1 MLSVDRAAELG
12 ITHLLTSL
20 DSADEQT
27 TRTALSELATNA
39 RAHLNLAKQPNPAW
53 FESVTQL
60 LLGSSANSAPDLRV
74 ECLLVFAEWYYK
86 EGQWM
91 LGSEVAQKAV
101 EIAHAANLLPLLRRA
116 YNLMGAMH
124 ARTKDIA
131 QATLF
136 YVKALEI
143 AEKIGDRYG
152 QCAVLA
158 NLADARYNAGMLH
171 DSITLNEHVI
181 ELAGNDIKLR
191 DIRTVAHHNIALV
204 ASILQDLEKAKDHI
218 DEAARI
224 IPEPAN
230 QFEAYQRTILEV
242 TYTKIMVKLGDIQR
256 AKERAA
262 LAGKYAEAA
271 KSAPAQVSAQLAATL
286 CDAAGG
292 QTDVALTRLG
302 KLEEAART
310 NEPTTREVLEVGVLV
325 NSFAG
330 RSDATQQYGERYL
343 MHLAK
348 WQRKIAIQQVAAL
361 KRTFRKKGPLSQED
375 LLSLP
380 EEIRDR
386 FRPADDAT
394 RWAGFRTRME
404 MLAVLA
410 ELRDDVT
417 GEHSFRVGRMSSMLA
432 ERIGFDQEQVA
443 LVELAARLHDIGKL
457 AVPDVILLKRA
468 KLLKEEMEVMRRHA
482 NEGCQILLDVLAD
495 VQLDMAKSGR
505 DSESFRMAA
514 EIALHHHEWWDGTGY
529 PRGISGARIPAP
541 ARVTALADVFDALT
555 HERPYKKAWTIE
567 AAIAEILS
575 LSGRQFE
582 PALCMRF
589 LDLVRELHAEHGSDL
604 DAFLAADARS
614 SPLVDANRTAIRV
627 VERVLQEHRA
637 SAIMSGPRT

>member
-12 ITHLLTSL
+12 ITSLLTSL
-20 DSADEQT
+20 DSSDERT
-27 TRTALSELATNA
+27 TRRALSEVAETA
-39 RAHLNLAKQPNPAW
+39 REHLNLARQPQSAW

-60 LLGSSANSAPDLRV
+60 LLVSSANTAPDLRV

-101 EIAHAANLLPLLRRA
+101 EIARTANLLPLLRRA
-116 YNLMGAMH
+116 YNLLGMMH

-131 QATLF
+131 QATLY

-143 AEKIGDRYG
+143 AEKLGERYG
-152 QCAVLA
+152 QCSVLA

-171 DSITLNEHVI
+171 DSIMLNEHVI
-181 ELAGNDIKLR
+181 ELAGNDLDLR
-191 DIRTVAHHNIALV
+191 DIKTIAHHNIALV
-204 ASILQDLEKAKDHI
+204 ASILQDLEKAKLNI
-218 DEAARI
+218 EEAARI
-224 IPEPAN
+224 VREPGN

-242 TYTKIMVKLGDIQR
+242 TYTKIMVKLGDVSR
-256 AKERAA
+256 AKERAT
-262 LAGKYAEAA
+262 LAAKYAEEA
-271 KSAPAQVSAQLAATL
+271 KSAPARVSAQLATTL
-286 CDAAGG
+286 SDAAAG
-292 QTDVALTRLG
+292 QTDVALTRLE
-302 KLEEAART
+302 KLEEAARA
-310 NEPTTREVLEVGVLV
+310 NEPATREVLEVGVLV
-325 NSFAG
+325 NAYAG
-330 RSDATQQYGERYL
+330 RKAGLQHYGERYL

-361 KRTFRKKGPLSQED
+361 KRTFRKKGPLSEED

-380 EEIRDR
+380 EEIRGR
-386 FRPADDAT
+386 FSPDDDTT
-394 RWAGFRTRME
+394 RWDGFRTRME

-417 GEHSFRVGRMSSMLA
+417 GEHSFRVGRMSRLLA
-432 ERIGFDQEQVA
+432 DRIGFDKEYVA

-468 KLLKEEMEVMRRHA
+468 KLLKEETEVMRRHA
-482 NEGCQILLDVLAD
+482 NEGCQILLDVLSD
-495 VQLDMAKSGR
+495 VQLDMAKSR
-505 DSESFRMAA
+505 DRESFRMAA

-529 PRGISGARIPAP
+529 PRGVHGENIPSPARI
-541 ARVTALADVFDALT
+541 TALADVFDALT
-555 HERPYKKAWTIE
+555 HERPYKKAWPIE

-575 LSGRQFE
+575 LSGKQFE
-582 PALCMRF
+582 PVLCMRF

-604 DAFLAADARS
+604 DSFLATDART

-637 SAIMSGPRT
+637 SVIVSQARL